1 MASQDGGWGDGGDSL
16 FEGMVLFAPSLSADP
31 AEAPEPPKPPTPRPA
46 SAAPAADADSDTGA
60 ASSQPLDEDLFSDLT
75 LLAPQPPLDQDQHH
89 TQGQDQNH
97 RPASPAPVSPP
108 AAAAALSRQPSS
120 SALRKKKRAVRIGYG
135 RSPQTAPALPPTVAL
150 ATTTTT
156 TAADAAA
163 TATVIPTTSSS
174 GSLPIPDDLPHH
186 AAPPIPSQYPDHQL
200 DNGGEEVA
208 VVVDPDSNSLDVKE
222 NGNSLDVEEEAKD
235 EDGENEVGGGAGA
248 AAVGIEERLALLRS
262 QMSSKLDS
270 IQLRA
275 AAVAAKRR
283 QLAGRQRKAAE
294 DVGSA
299 ASKHKDLERELEE
312 ACEAED
318 FERAER
324 ISDSLAALEKEKDRL
339 LTALR
344 NAELN
349 YDSVDLEL
357 QEVLESRITMEE
369 EAAALLEQFAK
380 DATDHADSVSKQ
392 AEEISSK
399 EIEEWQASMELLQIK
414 KLEMEVETELVLA
427 ARSGLEGSVE
437 HLIEDDKR
445 EKEMLSKK
453 GDTLTVELA
462 ELLELVRLKEAE
474 IAENNAQIQEVQERI
489 SAVVSRFHGS
499 QSDIDTKINSLQ
511 EAQTKIDQDTEA
523 LVLEKNKIDNF
534 ISSTEQK
541 DSDLRE
547 IINACS
553 SEAKACQQSVE
564 IRRKLESSILK
575 SRHDRIGLLK
585 MEEEISQNIQMLR
598 QQTTDARTSLQE
610 ISSRRAGI
618 QQEIATFK
626 QKLSFIDKRG
636 PELEA
641 EKKVAAAARNF
652 KEAGRIAAEA
662 KALNSEKEELHAK
675 LEKAAT
681 DLEIIEK
688 DITATTDKIQECEG
702 LIVLK
707 EQESAMASYKRLRLD
722 SSAARAE
729 LTAATETDDSEEV
742 EILHK
747 EAEAAESK
755 ALELKTL
762 YNLQPDGD
770 EYTFQPVVPI
780 AFITN
785 STWQQLAEMA
795 SSFGLSPEK

>member
-16 FEGMVLFAPSLSADP
+16 FEGMVLFAPSLSAA

-46 SAAPAADADSDTGA
+46 AAADADADTSA
-60 ASSQPLDEDLFSDLT
+60 ASQPLDEDLFSDLT
-75 LLAPQPPLDQDQHH
+75 LLAPQSPLDQDQ
-89 TQGQDQNH
+89 QPQAQD
-97 RPASPAPVSPP
+97 RPASPVSPAP
-108 AAAAALSRQPSS
+108 AAALSRQPSS

-135 RSPQTAPALPPTVAL
+135 RSPQSAPALPPTVAL
-150 ATTTTT
+150 APTTTTT
-156 TAADAAA
+156 ITAA
-163 TATVIPTTSSS
+163 ATVIPTASSS
-174 GSLPIPDDLPHH
+174 GSLPVPD
-186 AAPPIPSQYPDHQL
+186 APSIPSQYSDHQA
-200 DNGGEEVA
+200 DNGDEEVA
-208 VVVDPDSNSLDVKE
+208 SVLDPEVSSSDVKQ
-222 NGNSLDVEEEAKD
+222 EAKE
-235 EDGENEVGGGAGA
+235 EDVGEKEVAGGAGA

-262 QMSSKLDS
+262 QMSGKLDS
-270 IQLRA
+270 IQQRA

-283 QLAGRQRKAAE
+283 QLAGRQRKVAE
-294 DVGSA
+294 DVASA

-324 ISDSLAALEKEKDRL
+324 ISDSLAALETGKDRL

-344 NAELN
+344 DAELD

-357 QEVLESRITMEE
+357 QEVLESRIAMEE
-369 EAAALLEQFAK
+369 EAAALLEQFVK
-380 DATDHADSVSKQ
+380 DATDHADLVSKQ
-392 AEEISSK
+392 AKEMSSK
-399 EIEEWQASMELLQIK
+399 EIEEWQTSMEILQIK
-414 KLEMEVETELVLA
+414 KLEMEVETELVLS

-445 EKEMLSKK
+445 EKDMLSKK
-453 GDTLTVELA
+453 GDTLTLELA

-474 IAENNAQIQEVQERI
+474 IAENNARIQEVQERI

-499 QSDIDTKINSLQ
+499 QSDIDMKINSLQ
-511 EAQTKIDQDTEA
+511 EAQNKIDQDTEV
-523 LVLEKNKIDNF
+523 LVLKKNEIDNF
-534 ISSTEQK
+534 VSSTEQK
-541 DSDLRE
+541 DSGLRE

-564 IRRKLESSILK
+564 IRRKLASSILK
-575 SRHDRIGLLK
+575 SRQDRIGLLK
-585 MEEEISQNIQMLR
+585 REEEISQDIQMLR
-598 QQTTDARTSLQE
+598 QQTTDARTSLQG

-626 QKLSFIDKRG
+626 QKLSFMDKRG

-662 KALNSEKEELHAK
+662 KALYSEKEELHAK
-675 LEKAAT
+675 LEKAGT

-707 EQESAMASYKRLRLD
+707 EQESAMTSYKRLRLD

-742 EILHK
+742 EILRK

-755 ALELKTL
+755 ALELKTM

-795 SSFGLSPEK
+795 SSFGLSPEE

>member
-31 AEAPEPPKPPTPRPA
+31 AAVEAPEPPKPPTPRPA
-46 SAAPAADADSDTGA
+46 SAGADAGAGADTDAGA
-60 ASSQPLDEDLFSDLT
+60 ASQPLDEDLFSDLT
-75 LLAPQPPLDQDQHH
+75 LLAPQPQLDQDQHP
-89 TQGQDQNH
+89 QGQDQNH
-97 RPASPAPVSPP
+97 RPASPAPLSPP
-108 AAAAALSRQPSS
+108 AAAALSRQPSS

-150 ATTTTT
+150 ATAT
-156 TAADAAA
+156 TAAAAA
-163 TATVIPTTSSS
+163 TATVIPTASSS
-174 GSLPIPDDLPHH
+174 GSLSVPDALPHE
-186 AAPPIPSQYPDHQL
+186 AAPPVPGQYPDQL
-200 DNGGEEVA
+200 DNGDAEFA
-208 VVVDPDSNSLDVKE
+208 LAVDPDANSLNVKEDGNSLDVKE
-222 NGNSLDVEEEAKD
+222 
-235 EDGENEVGGGAGA
+235 EDGEKEVDGGAGA
-248 AAVGIEERLALLRS
+248 ASVGIEERLALLRS
-262 QMSSKLDS
+262 QMSSKLEA
-270 IQLRA
+270 IQQRA

-283 QLAGRQRKAAE
+283 QLAGRQRKVAE

-318 FERAER
+318 FERAES

-344 NAELN
+344 DAELD

-357 QEVLESRITMEE
+357 QDVLESRITMEE

-392 AEEISSK
+392 AEEMSSK

-453 GDTLTVELA
+453 GDALTGELA

-474 IAENNAQIQEVQERI
+474 IAENNARIQEVQEKI

-499 QSDIDTKINSLQ
+499 QSDIDMKINSLQ
-511 EAQTKIDQDTEA
+511 EAQTKIDQDTEE
-523 LVLEKNKIDNF
+523 LVLKKNEIDNF

-541 DSDLRE
+541 DSVLRE

-575 SRHDRIGLLK
+575 SREDRIGLLK
-585 MEEEISQNIQMLR
+585 MEEEISQDIQMLR

-675 LEKAAT
+675 LQKAGT

-688 DITATTDKIQECEG
+688 DIAATTDKIQECEG

-707 EQESAMASYKRLRLD
+707 EQESAMTSYKRLRLD

-742 EILHK
+742 EILRK

-762 YNLQPDGD
+762 YNLEPDGD

>member
-16 FEGMVLFAPSLSADP
+16 FEGMVLFAPSLSAA

-46 SAAPAADADSDTGA
+46 AAAADADADTSA
-60 ASSQPLDEDLFSDLT
+60 ASQPLDEDLFSDLT
-75 LLAPQPPLDQDQHH
+75 LLAPQPPLDQDQ
-89 TQGQDQNH
+89 QPQAQDQSH
-97 RPASPAPVSPP
+97 RPASPVSPAP
-108 AAAAALSRQPSS
+108 AAALSRQPSS

-135 RSPQTAPALPPTVAL
+135 RSPQSAPALPPTA
-150 ATTTTT
+150 APATTTTTT
-156 TAADAAA
+156 TAAA
-163 TATVIPTTSSS
+163 VIPTASSS
-174 GSLPIPDDLPHH
+174 GSLPVPDALPHD
-186 AAPPIPSQYPDHQL
+186 AAPPIPSQYPDHHQA
-200 DNGGEEVA
+200 DNGHEDPEVSSSDVKQEAKEEDVGEKEVA
-208 VVVDPDSNSLDVKE
+208 
-222 NGNSLDVEEEAKD
+222 
-235 EDGENEVGGGAGA
+235 GGAGA

-262 QMSSKLDS
+262 RMSGKLDA
-270 IQLRA
+270 IQQRA

-283 QLAGRQRKAAE
+283 QLAGRQRKVAE
-294 DVGSA
+294 DVASA

-324 ISDSLAALEKEKDRL
+324 ISDSLAALETDKDRL

-344 NAELN
+344 DAELV

-357 QEVLESRITMEE
+357 QDVLESRIAMEE

-392 AEEISSK
+392 AEEMSSK
-399 EIEEWQASMELLQIK
+399 EIEEWQTSMEILQIK
-414 KLEMEVETELVLA
+414 KLEMEVETELVLS

-445 EKEMLSKK
+445 EKDMLSKK

-474 IAENNAQIQEVQERI
+474 IAENNARIQEVQERI

-499 QSDIDTKINSLQ
+499 QSDIDLKINSLQ
-511 EAQTKIDQDTEA
+511 EAQNKIDQDTEA
-523 LVLEKNKIDNF
+523 LVLKKNEIDNF
-534 ISSTEQK
+534 VSSTEQK

-564 IRRKLESSILK
+564 IRRKLASSILK
-575 SRHDRIGLLK
+575 SRQDRIGLLK
-585 MEEEISQNIQMLR
+585 REEEISQDIQMLR
-598 QQTTDARTSLQE
+598 QQTTDARTSLQG

-626 QKLSFIDKRG
+626 QKLSFMDKRG

-662 KALNSEKEELHAK
+662 KALYSEKEELHAK
-675 LEKAAT
+675 LEKAGT

-707 EQESAMASYKRLRLD
+707 EQESAMTSYKRLRLD

-729 LTAATETDDSEEV
+729 LTAATETDDKEEV
-742 EILHK
+742 EILRK

-755 ALELKTL
+755 ALELKTM

-795 SSFGLSPEK
+795 SSFGLSPEE

>member
-16 FEGMVLFAPSLSADP
+16 FEGMVLFAPALSADP
-31 AEAPEPPKPPTPRPA
+31 AAAEEAPEPPKPPTPPAAAAAA
-46 SAAPAADADSDTGA
+46 SASDAESSAA
-60 ASSQPLDEDLFSDLT
+60 SQPLDEDLFSDLT
-75 LLAPQPPLDQDQHH
+75 LLAPPQPPLDQDQRP
-89 TQGQDQNH
+89 QPQAQDQNH
-97 RPASPAPVSPP
+97 RPASPVSPSP
-108 AAAAALSRQPSS
+108 AAAPSRQPSS
-120 SALRKKKRAVRIGYG
+120 SSLRKKKRAVRIGYG
-135 RSPQTAPALPPTVAL
+135 RSPQTAPALPPTVPIA
-150 ATTTTT
+150 
-156 TAADAAA
+156 TAAAGPAAA
-163 TATVIPTTSSS
+163 TATVIRTTSSS
-174 GSLPIPDDLPHH
+174 SSLSDASTYD
-186 AAPPIPSQYPDHQL
+186 AVPPIPIQYLDQL
-200 DNGGEEVA
+200 GNDDERDA
-208 VVVDPDSNSLDVKE
+208 AVVDPDANSLDAVSV
-222 NGNSLDVEEEAKD
+222 NSLDAKQEGKE
-235 EDGENEVGGGAGA
+235 EDGDKDAGEA
-248 AAVGIEERLALLRS
+248 VVAVVGIEERLALLRS
-262 QMSSKLDS
+262 QISSKLDS
-270 IQLRA
+270 IQQRA

-283 QLAGRQRKAAE
+283 QLAGRQRKVAE

-318 FERAER
+318 FESAER
-324 ISDSLAALEKEKDRL
+324 ISDSLAALEKDKDRL

-344 NAELN
+344 DAELD

-357 QEVLESRITMEE
+357 QDVLESRIAVEE

-380 DATDHADSVSKQ
+380 DATGHADSLSKQ
-392 AEEISSK
+392 AEEMSSK
-399 EIEEWQASMELLQIK
+399 EIEGWQTSMELLQIK

-445 EKEMLSKK
+445 EKDMLSKK
-453 GDTLTVELA
+453 GDTLAVELA

-499 QSDIDTKINSLQ
+499 QSDIDMKINSLQ
-511 EAQTKIDQDTEA
+511 ESQTKIDQDTEA
-523 LVLEKNKIDNF
+523 LALKKNEIDNC
-534 ISSTEQK
+534 ISSAEQK

-564 IRRKLESSILK
+564 IRRKLASSILK
-575 SRHDRIGLLK
+575 SRQDRIGLLK
-585 MEEEISQNIQMLR
+585 MEEEISQDIQMLR

-610 ISSRRAGI
+610 ISSKRAGI
-618 QQEIATFK
+618 QQEIATCK

-662 KALNSEKEELHAK
+662 KALNSEKEELRAK
-675 LEKAAT
+675 LEKAGT
-681 DLEIIEK
+681 DLEVIEK
-688 DITATTDKIQECEG
+688 DIAATTDKIQECEG

-729 LTAATETDDSEEV
+729 LTAATETDDGEEV
-742 EILHK
+742 EILRK

-762 YNLQPDGD
+762 YNLQPDSD
-770 EYTFQPVVPI
+770 EYIFKPVVPI

-785 STWQQLAEMA
+785 STWQHLAEMA
-795 SSFGLSPEK
+795 SSFGLSPET

>member
-16 FEGMVLFAPSLSADP
+16 FEGMVLFAPAAAE
-31 AEAPEPPKPPTPRPA
+31 AEAPEAPKPATPPA
-46 SAAPAADADSDTGA
+46 DAAATSASDAESSAA
-60 ASSQPLDEDLFSDLT
+60 SQPLDEDLFSDLT
-75 LLAPQPPLDQDQHH
+75 LLAPQTPLDQDQHP
-89 TQGQDQNH
+89 QPQAQDQNH
-97 RPASPAPVSPP
+97 RPASPVAVTPP
-108 AAAAALSRQPSS
+108 PAAAALSRQPSS
-120 SALRKKKRAVRIGYG
+120 SSLRKKKRAVRIGYG
-135 RSPQTAPALPPTVAL
+135 RSPQTAPALPPTVPIA
-150 ATTTTT
+150 
-156 TAADAAA
+156 TAAAAPAAA
-163 TATVIPTTSSS
+163 TATVLRTASSS
-174 GSLPIPDDLPHH
+174 SSLSDASTYD
-186 AAPPIPSQYPDHQL
+186 AVPPIPIQYLDQL
-200 DNGGEEVA
+200 GNDDERDA
-208 VVVDPDSNSLDVKE
+208 AVVDPDANSLDAVSV
-222 NGNSLDVEEEAKD
+222 NSLDAKQEAKE
-235 EDGENEVGGGAGA
+235 EDGDKDAGEA
-248 AAVGIEERLALLRS
+248 VVAVVGIDERLALLRS
-262 QMSSKLDS
+262 QISSKLDS
-270 IQLRA
+270 VQQRA

-283 QLAGRQRKAAE
+283 QLAGRQRKVAE

-324 ISDSLAALEKEKDRL
+324 ISDSLAALEKDKDRL

-344 NAELN
+344 DAELD

-357 QEVLESRITMEE
+357 QDVLESRIAVEE
-369 EAAALLEQFAK
+369 EAAALLEQYAK
-380 DATDHADSVSKQ
+380 DATEHADSVSKQ
-392 AEEISSK
+392 AEEMSSK
-399 EIEEWQASMELLQIK
+399 EIEGWQTSMELLQIK
-414 KLEMEVETELVLA
+414 KLETEVETELVLA

-445 EKEMLSKK
+445 EKDILSKK
-453 GDTLTVELA
+453 GETLAVELA

-489 SAVVSRFHGS
+489 SAVVSRSHGS
-499 QSDIDTKINSLQ
+499 QSDIDMKINSLQ
-511 EAQTKIDQDTEA
+511 ESQTKIDQDTEA
-523 LVLEKNKIDNF
+523 LALKKNEIDNC
-534 ISSTEQK
+534 ISSAEQK

-564 IRRKLESSILK
+564 IRRKLASSILK
-575 SRHDRIGLLK
+575 SRQDRIGLLK
-585 MEEEISQNIQMLR
+585 MEEEISQDIQMLR

-610 ISSRRAGI
+610 ISSKRAGI
-618 QQEIATFK
+618 QQEIATCK

-662 KALNSEKEELHAK
+662 KVLNSEKEELRAK
-675 LEKAAT
+675 LEKAGT
-681 DLEIIEK
+681 DLEVIEK

-729 LTAATETDDSEEV
+729 LTAATETDDGEEV

-762 YNLQPDGD
+762 YNLQPDSD
-770 EYTFQPVVPI
+770 EYIFQPVVPI

-785 STWQQLAEMA
+785 STWQHLAEMA
-795 SSFGLSPEK
+795 FSFGLSPET

>member
-16 FEGMVLFAPSLSADP
+16 FEGMVLFAPADP
-31 AEAPEPPKPPTPRPA
+31 AAAEEAPEPPKPPTPPPAAAAAA
-46 SAAPAADADSDTGA
+46 SASASDAESSAT
-60 ASSQPLDEDLFSDLT
+60 SQPLDEDLFSDLT
-75 LLAPQPPLDQDQHH
+75 LLAPQPPLDQDQHP
-89 TQGQDQNH
+89 QPQAQDQNH
-97 RPASPAPVSPP
+97 RPASPVAVTPP
-108 AAAAALSRQPSS
+108 PAAAALSRQPSS
-120 SALRKKKRAVRIGYG
+120 SSLRKKKRAVRIGYG
-135 RSPQTAPALPPTVAL
+135 RSPQTAPALPPTVPIA
-150 ATTTTT
+150 
-156 TAADAAA
+156 TAAAAPAAA
-163 TATVIPTTSSS
+163 TATVLRTASSS
-174 GSLPIPDDLPHH
+174 SSLSDASTYD
-186 AAPPIPSQYPDHQL
+186 AAPPIPVQYL
-200 DNGGEEVA
+200 DQPGIDDERDA
-208 VVVDPDSNSLDVKE
+208 AVVDPDANSLDAVSIS
-222 NGNSLDVEEEAKD
+222 SLDAKQD
-235 EDGENEVGGGAGA
+235 AKEEDGDKDVGEAGVA
-248 AAVGIEERLALLRS
+248 VVGIEERLALLRS
-262 QMSSKLDS
+262 QISSKLDS
-270 IQLRA
+270 VQQRA

-283 QLAGRQRKAAE
+283 QLAGRQRKVAE
-294 DVGSA
+294 DVGSV

-324 ISDSLAALEKEKDRL
+324 ISDSLAALEKDKDRL

-344 NAELN
+344 DAELD

-357 QEVLESRITMEE
+357 QDVLESRIAVEE
-369 EAAALLEQFAK
+369 EAATLLEQFAK
-380 DATDHADSVSKQ
+380 DATEHADSVSKQ
-392 AEEISSK
+392 AEEMSSK
-399 EIEEWQASMELLQIK
+399 EIEGWQTSMELLQIK

-437 HLIEDDKR
+437 HLIKDDKR
-445 EKEMLSKK
+445 EKDMLSKK
-453 GDTLTVELA
+453 GDTLTGELA

-499 QSDIDTKINSLQ
+499 QSDIDMKINSLQ
-511 EAQTKIDQDTEA
+511 ESQTKIDQDTEA
-523 LVLEKNKIDNF
+523 LVLKRNEIDNC
-534 ISSTEQK
+534 ISSAEQK
-541 DSDLRE
+541 DSDLRD

-553 SEAKACQQSVE
+553 SEAKACQHSVE
-564 IRRKLESSILK
+564 IRRKLASSILK
-575 SRHDRIGLLK
+575 SRQDRIGLLK
-585 MEEEISQNIQMLR
+585 MEEEISQDIQMLR

-610 ISSRRAGI
+610 ISSKRAGI
-618 QQEIATFK
+618 QQEIATCK

-662 KALNSEKEELHAK
+662 KALNSEKEELRAK
-675 LEKAAT
+675 LEKAGT
-681 DLEIIEK
+681 DLEVIEK
-688 DITATTDKIQECEG
+688 DIAATTDKIQECEG

-729 LTAATETDDSEEV
+729 LTAATETDDGEEV
-742 EILHK
+742 EILRK

-762 YNLQPDGD
+762 YNLQPDSD
-770 EYTFQPVVPI
+770 EYIFQPVVPI

-785 STWQQLAEMA
+785 STWQHLAEMA
-795 SSFGLSPEK
+795 SSFGLSPET

>member
-31 AEAPEPPKPPTPRPA
+31 AAAAEAPEPPKPPTPRPA
-46 SAAPAADADSDTGA
+46 AAAAADADTDTSA
-60 ASSQPLDEDLFSDLT
+60 ASQPLDEDLFSDLT
-75 LLAPQPPLDQDQHH
+75 LLAPQPPLDQAQ
-89 TQGQDQNH
+89 QPQAQDQSH
-97 RPASPAPVSPP
+97 RPASPVSPAP
-108 AAAAALSRQPSS
+108 APAAALSRQPSS

-135 RSPQTAPALPPTVAL
+135 RSPQSAPALPPTVAPPTTT
-150 ATTTTT
+150 TTTTT
-156 TAADAAA
+156 TATTTAAAA
-163 TATVIPTTSSS
+163 TAIPTASSS
-174 GSLPIPDDLPHH
+174 GSLPVPDASPHD
-186 AAPPIPSQYPDHQL
+186 AAPPIPSQHPDHHQA
-200 DNGGEEVA
+200 DNGDEQLASVLDPKASSSDAKEEDVA
-208 VVVDPDSNSLDVKE
+208 
-222 NGNSLDVEEEAKD
+222 
-235 EDGENEVGGGAGA
+235 GG

-262 QMSSKLDS
+262 RMSSKLDA
-270 IQLRA
+270 IQQRA

-283 QLAGRQRKAAE
+283 QLAGRQRKVAE
-294 DVGSA
+294 DVASA

-324 ISDSLAALEKEKDRL
+324 ISDSLAALETDKDRL

-344 NAELN
+344 DAELV

-357 QEVLESRITMEE
+357 QDVLESRIAMEE
-369 EAAALLEQFAK
+369 EAAALLEQFVK
-380 DATDHADSVSKQ
+380 DATAHADSVSKQ
-392 AEEISSK
+392 AEEMSSK
-399 EIEEWQASMELLQIK
+399 EIEEWQTSMEILQIK
-414 KLEMEVETELVLA
+414 KLEMEVETELVLS

-445 EKEMLSKK
+445 EKDMLSKK

-474 IAENNAQIQEVQERI
+474 IAENNARIQEVQERI

-499 QSDIDTKINSLQ
+499 QSDIDMKINSLQ
-511 EAQTKIDQDTEA
+511 EAQNKIDQDTEL
-523 LVLEKNKIDNF
+523 LVLKKNEIDNF
-534 ISSTEQK
+534 VSSTEQK

-564 IRRKLESSILK
+564 LRRKLASSILK
-575 SRHDRIGLLK
+575 SRQDRIGLLK
-585 MEEEISQNIQMLR
+585 REEEISQDIQMLR
-598 QQTTDARTSLQE
+598 QQTTDARTSLQG

-626 QKLSFIDKRG
+626 QKLSFMDKRG

-662 KALNSEKEELHAK
+662 KALYSEKEELHAK
-675 LEKAAT
+675 LEKAGT

-707 EQESAMASYKRLRLD
+707 EQESAMTSYKRLRLD

-729 LTAATETDDSEEV
+729 LTAATETDDNEEV
-742 EILHK
+742 EILRK

-755 ALELKTL
+755 ALELKTM

-795 SSFGLSPEK
+795 SSFGLSPEE